1 MVCISSHQEKTSR
14 CFSGGVI
21 PSVDYIEPQWE
32 SITCCEE
39 YEQGGASHQQRVAN
53 IQRARTG
60 LVWVK
65 IVWAECFQFNLVC
78 VVYPWSHFP
87 LIRYYVKNISTLSQ
101 AGRRGRVPTS
111 PEGGAA
117 SCNQAPI
124 AVATP
129 FHKKH
134 RHRRNVTSH
143 HSLSHLSLVH
153 FNFHHKQTSITR
165 WLSSLDNYH

>member
-65 IVWAECFQFNLVC
+65 IVSNSTLYVLYTHDPIFLSSGPVLCKEYFNLE
-78 VVYPWSHFP
+78 P
-87 LIRYYVKNISTLSQ
+87 ST
-101 AGRRGRVPTS
+101 TS
-111 PEGGAA
+111 REG
-117 SCNQAPI
+117 P
-124 AVATP
+124 
-129 FHKKH
+129 
-134 RHRRNVTSH
+134 
-143 HSLSHLSLVH
+143 HLSWGRGGKLQSGANIGGH
-153 FNFHHKQTSITR
+153 TFS
-165 WLSSLDNYH
+165 SSLQNRSAYLIIVSYACNGVGVLFSSRRTFFPGRTQKGLL